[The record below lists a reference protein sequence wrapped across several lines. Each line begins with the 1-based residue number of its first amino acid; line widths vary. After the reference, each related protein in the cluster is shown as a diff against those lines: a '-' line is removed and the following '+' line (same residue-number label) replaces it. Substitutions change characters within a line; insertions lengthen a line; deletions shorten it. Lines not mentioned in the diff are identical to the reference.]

1 MRLRNF
7 RDFLKILFSMRQ
19 CTRSH
24 YQTVTQACMRLGK
37 QPCEEA
43 GGKWTAD
50 CDSREGLGEAAPEWE
65 NLDGVTQ

>member
-1 MRLRNF
+1 
-7 RDFLKILFSMRQ
+7 MRQ